1 MMLKTKIWM
10 TDFQM
15 WEATSTTI
23 CKYMWVLK
31 LQAWRRKL
39 GNKRDPNQ
47 SIRETNI
54 CLEEFT
60 RSLPVSD
67 QLIGDLILKEDR
79 WGYHHMV
86 NVLWIDRSEKGKAS
100 RSVKPI
106 LWFYQSF
113 RKSNPKCWP
122 IMSAKKTTKE

>member
-1 MMLKTKIWM
+1 MQKTKIWM
-10 TDFQM
+10 IDFQT

-23 CKYMWVLK
+23 CSYMWVLK

-39 GNKRDPNQ
+39 GNKRDLNQ

-54 CLEEFT
+54 YLEEFT

-67 QLIGDLILKEDR
+67 QLIGDLIIKEDR

-86 NVLWIDRSEKGKAS
+86 NVLWIDKSEKGKAS
-100 RSVKPI
+100 RSAKPI
-106 LWFYQSF
+106 IWFYQSCK
-113 RKSNPKCWP
+113 KSNPKSSP